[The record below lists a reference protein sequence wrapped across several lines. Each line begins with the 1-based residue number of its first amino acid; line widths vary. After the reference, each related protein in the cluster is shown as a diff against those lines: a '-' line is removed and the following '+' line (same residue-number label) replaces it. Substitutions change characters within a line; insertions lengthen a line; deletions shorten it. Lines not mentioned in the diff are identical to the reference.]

1 MSVRLSRSSP
11 RERRVVDDAVDA
23 YVEWREASAAVSE
36 SYRRWGKATAA
47 DAVRAHA
54 DYRAALDREEAAAD
68 VYAELIERVGNLLEA
83 G

>member
-1 MSVRLSRSSP
+1 MGVRLIRSSP
-11 RERRVVDDAVDA
+11 RERQVVYDAVDA
-23 YVEWREASAAVSE
+23 YVEWREAAAAVSE
-36 SYRRWGKATAA
+36 SYGRWGKASAE

-54 DYRAALDREEAAAD
+54 DYRTALDREEATAD

>member
-11 RERRVVDDAVDA
+11 RERQVVDDAVDA
-23 YVEWREASAAVSE
+23 YVEWREASTAVWE
-36 SYRRWGKATAA
+36 SYGRWEKATAE

-54 DYRAALDREEAAAD
+54 GYRAALDREGAAAD
-68 VYAELIERVGNLLEA
+68 VYAGLVERVGNLLEA